1 MKKIYLSD
9 FKSYFVISIIA
20 LIQISCD
27 AFYTKQT
34 YLIDFE
40 QFVINTEQN
49 HSEYNDIDWEN
60 SDIEFV
66 QYTDEL
72 YQKVY
77 NELNESDQ
85 QQIGKLKARYEKVR
99 FKNKLKN
106 TIQSIKDGIQQTVG
120 AIEQVLDSTT
130 INY

>member
-1 MKKIYLSD
+1 MEKIYLSD
-9 FKSYFVISIIA
+9 FKSFFVISIIA

-27 AFYTKQT
+27 AFYSKQT
-34 YLIDFE
+34 YLKDFE

-60 SDIEFV
+60 SDVEFK

-85 QQIGKLKARYEKVR
+85 QQIGKLKARYEKVK
-99 FKNKLKN
+99 FKYELKN

-120 AIEQVLDSTT
+120 AIEEVLDSTI
-130 INY
+130 IN

>member
-60 SDIEFV
+60 SDIEFM

>member
-60 SDIEFV
+60 SDIEFM

-120 AIEQVLDSTT
+120 AIEEVLDTT
-130 INY
+130 TTN

>member
-1 MKKIYLSD
+1 MEKIYLSD
-9 FKSYFVISIIA
+9 FKSFFVISIIA

-49 HSEYNDIDWEN
+49 NSEFNDIDWES
-60 SDIEFV
+60 SDIEYKKF
-66 QYTDEL
+66 TEDL

-77 NELNESDQ
+77 SDFNENDQ
-85 QQIGKLKARYEKVR
+85 RQIGKLKARYEKVK
-99 FKNKLKN
+99 FKYELRNS
-106 TIQSIKDGIQQTVG
+106 IQSIKDGAQQVIG
-120 AIEQVLDSTT
+120 AFEEVIDST
-130 INY
+130 NYN